1 MRTSTRR
8 RGALTAVLGL
18 VLGTTTVAL
27 GGGVAHAG
35 SATTTNACFSNAT
48 ATYSDL
54 DWTLSGAASPNP
66 ATLGSDPTVTLS
78 GSTVG
83 VNIPATLLIAGYNLG
98 LLTVGENEIPTVV
111 YVSRKATNVDTGG
124 GVGGSVHQV
133 DNFSIVATT
142 TITDPDGTPG
152 TGDESATPLEV
163 NESLP
168 DFAVAPTGGNIQ
180 FSQGD
185 IGTLPL
191 LPAGVA
197 GNTAVQPNGSVFAS
211 ASVAGGLIR
220 ANFDC
225 FPGTTIIDPPGGTS
239 GSQYTPAT
247 PAAFETVTVNAP
259 PTAPVCAN
267 ESRSVGVTQSIPI
280 DLRDNCT
287 DINED
292 QGGGSPFVFSVDDT
306 GLAGTLTETGAPGEG
321 LYTYEAPASDPG
333 VADTFTFTATDTS
346 GLVSN
351 VATVSISILANQ
363 CDATNDPCTLTQIVV
378 QPVVGTVLT
387 FDKEPGVIQ
396 MSTVVLDGDAQV
408 STGTLNQVTVT
419 NARGTAAGWSLTAYS
434 TDIGADGGPTLELT
448 PLGLPGVIIPSCTLE
463 GGQGFFGAT
472 DPASVRDR
480 LCIPG
485 NNLAWTPSAEI
496 VHDVIYGDVAE
507 VVPGPALASDDVDW
521 REQLVAAG
529 NANAGGLGGLQA
541 TNSLCSAPTNQSG
554 GTFQCDAAMYLGV
567 PASAGAGLYTGA
579 LVMTLT

>member
-18 VLGTTTVAL
+18 VLGATTIAL

-35 SATTTNACFSNAT
+35 SATTVNACFSNAT

-54 DWTLSGAASPNP
+54 PWTLEGEAAPNP
-66 ATLGSDPTVTLS
+66 VTLGGGQTVTLADAA
-78 GSTVG
+78 VQ

-98 LLTVGENEIPTVV
+98 LLSSGSNSIPTTV

-124 GVGGSVHQV
+124 GVAGAVHQV
-133 DNFSIVATT
+133 DNFTVSLVTV
-142 TITDPDGTPG
+142 ITDPDGTPG
-152 TGDESATPLEV
+152 TGDESATPLQV
-163 NESLP
+163 NQPLP
-168 DFAVAPTGGNIQ
+168 DFTVTPTGGNVQ

-185 IGTLPL
+185 NGTLPL

-197 GNTAVQPNGSVFAS
+197 GNAAVQPNGSVFAT
-211 ASVAGGLIR
+211 ASVAGGLVR

-239 GSQYTPAT
+239 GTTFTPAT
-247 PAAFETVTVNAP
+247 PASFETVTVNAP
-259 PTAPVCAN
+259 PTAPVCVN
-267 ESRSVGVTQSIPI
+267 ESRSVGVTQSITI

-292 QGGGSPFVFSVDDT
+292 QGGGSPFAFTVDDSA
-306 GLAGTLTETGAPGEG
+306 LVGTLSPTATDGV
-321 LYTYEAPASDPG
+321 YTYDAPASDPG
-333 VADTFTFTATDTS
+333 VADTFTFTATDVT
-346 GLVSN
+346 GLTSN
-351 VATVSISILANQ
+351 VASVNISILANQ
-363 CDATNDPCTLTQIVV
+363 CDATTASCSLTQIVV

-408 STGTLNQVTVT
+408 SSGALNQVTVT

-434 TDIGADGGPTLELT
+434 TDIGADGGPTLDLT
-448 PLGLPGVIIPSCTLE
+448 PLGLTGVVIPSCTLE
-463 GGQGFFGAT
+463 GGQGLFGAI
-472 DPASVRDR
+472 DAASVRDR

-485 NNLAWTPSAEI
+485 NNLAWTPSAAI

-507 VVPGPALASDDVDW
+507 VAPGPALASDAADW
-521 REQLVAAG
+521 RAQLAAAG

-554 GTFQCDAAMYLGV
+554 GTFTCDAAMYLGV